1 MSSTADKVRSALEAV
16 ARAPVPEE
24 DDASLFD
31 SGVIDSFGLMAFI
44 GELERQFGVK
54 VPDEE
59 LTPRKFETI
68 AKVAAWFDAR
78 KRG

>member
-1 MSSTADKVRSALEAV
+1 MSTADKVRSALEAV
-16 ARAPVPEE
+16 AKAPIPAD

-31 SGVIDSFGLMAFI
+31 AGVVDSFGLMEFI
-44 GELERQFGVK
+44 GELEREFGVK
-54 VPDEE
+54 VPDDE
-59 LTPRKFETI
+59 LTPRKFETV

>member
-1 MSSTADKVRSALEAV
+1 MSTNEQVRSALEAF
-16 ARAPVPEE
+16 ARAPVPAD

-31 SGVIDSFGLMAFI
+31 AGVLDSFGLMEFI
-44 GELERQFGVK
+44 GELEQQFGVK

-59 LTPRKFETI
+59 LTPRKFETV

-78 KRG
+78 RRA